1 MIEKALAEG
10 RSTLSEHESKQL
22 LSSFGIPV
30 TNEVIARDAAE
41 AASSAASIGFPVVLK
56 ASGASLSHKTE
67 VGGVALNLHTEAEVR
82 KEGERLL
89 KIPGCEALLVQE
101 MVKGGREIVC
111 GLIRD
116 PQFGPCVMF
125 GIGGILTE
133 VLEDIA
139 FRIAPLTLSVA
150 RDMVAE
156 IRGKKIVE
164 PFRAEEAADVD
175 QLCQTLVALGEI
187 GIKYRD
193 VLEIDINP
201 LKIRPN
207 GKAVA
212 VDALV
217 VLKAGGRTAC
227 QEGRL
232 PSAAPEGAGG
242 RTACREGRLPSTAPE
257 GMGSASRGKLGPF
270 FEPAS
275 VAIIGASATPHKAGN
290 DVIKNILANGY
301 PGKLFP
307 VNPRGGEILG
317 IPVHTSI
324 SGLPEGIDLA
334 VIILPAKDTPGALR
348 ECAAKGI
355 RQVVLSA
362 GGFSEVDESGAGIE
376 QDLIDIV
383 RQTGVRVLGPN
394 TSGHTSTPHRFTSTF
409 FPLGKIRPGKVSY
422 VAQTGNFATHT
433 MKHILTAE
441 HFGVSRVIGL
451 GNKIDIDES
460 DALEYLAEDPH
471 TSAIIMYLESIKR
484 PGRFLE
490 IAGEVTRLKP
500 VIVLKSGAT
509 EAGRRAAVAHTAA
522 MAAEDRLVDG
532 LLRQA
537 GIVRIWN
544 YTHLILAAK
553 ALSMSPLPKGK
564 RISFLAPS
572 GAMLVTLADLCVR
585 LGLEIPD
592 LTPQARGRL
601 QEISPPFIR
610 MRNPVD
616 IWAAASVSGVE
627 FGYREGMEA
636 VLKDPNIDAV
646 VAVLMLTQDTGI
658 PPFDFIVDLAK
669 RYPEKP
675 VFITFSGDK
684 HFEDECK
691 ATIEPLGVPSFAYIE
706 QPFEV
711 LSILSRCVEAMR
723 R

>member
-1 MIEKALAEG
+1 MNVIEKALAEG
-10 RSTLSEHESKQL
+10 RSALSEHESKQL

-30 TNEVIARDAAE
+30 TNEVIARDAIE
-41 AASSAASIGFPVVLK
+41 AASSAAVLVGFPVVLK

-67 VGGVALNLHTEAEVR
+67 LGGVALNLRTGEEVR

-111 GLIRD
+111 GLMRD
-116 PQFGPCVMF
+116 TQLGPCVMF

-133 VLEDIA
+133 VLEDIV
-139 FRIAPLTLSVA
+139 FRIAPLTLSDA
-150 RDMVAE
+150 RDMVAQ

-164 PFRAEEAADVD
+164 PFRGEEAADID
-175 QLCQTLVALGEI
+175 RLCQTLVALGQI
-187 GIKYRD
+187 GIKYAD

-207 GKAVA
+207 GKSVA

-217 VLKAGGRTAC
+217 VLKAAENPPVTS
-227 QEGRL
+227 
-232 PSAAPEGAGG
+232 SA
-242 RTACREGRLPSTAPE
+242 
-257 GMGSASRGKLGPF
+257 MKGKLGPF
-270 FEPAS
+270 FEPAG

-301 PGKLFP
+301 GGKLFL
-307 VNPRGGEILG
+307 VNPKGGEILG
-317 IPVHTSI
+317 SPVYTSI
-324 SGLPEGIDLA
+324 AGLPEGIDLA
-334 VIILPAKDTPGALR
+334 VIILPAKDTIGALR

-355 RQVVLSA
+355 GHVVLSA
-362 GGFSEVDESGAGIE
+362 GGFAEVDVAGAGI
-376 QDLIDIV
+376 QHDLIDIIKK
-383 RQTGVRVLGPN
+383 TGVRVMGPN

-409 FPLGKIRPGKVSY
+409 FPLGRIRPGKVSY

-441 HFGVSRVIGL
+441 HFGVCRVFGL

-509 EAGRRAAVAHTAA
+509 EAGRHAAVAHTAA
-522 MAAEDRLVDG
+522 MAAEDRLIDG

-537 GIVRIWN
+537 GIVRIWD
-544 YTHLILAAK
+544 YTHLILAGK
-553 ALSMSPLPKGK
+553 ALSMAPLPKGK
-564 RISFLAPS
+564 RLSFLAPS
-572 GAMLVTLADLCVR
+572 GAMLVTLADLCIR
-585 LGLEIPD
+585 LGLEVPD
-592 LTPQARGRL
+592 LTPQTVGRL

-646 VAVLMLTQDTGI
+646 VAVLMLTEDTGI
-658 PPFDFIVDLAK
+658 PSFDFMVDLAR

-691 ATIEPLGVPSFAYIE
+691 AYIEPLGVPSFTYIE

-711 LSILSRCVEAMR
+711 LSILSRCVQAMNR
-723 R
+723 PR